1 VNQAE
6 IGLEVS
12 KALGELDQHGLGTC
26 PSCRGLASYQEPE
39 ALELPDYHCYSGCNV
54 ATRQQTLSEII
65 KGYPSPEQ
73 SVLQAKVAGL
83 WSDLPVEDRLKR
95 ELHSGPAL
103 MRTQPAER
111 EWLIDPII
119 PANELCGLTGD
130 GGTGKTYFAIIT
142 ALSIARGE
150 FHGAPCRQVP
160 TLYVTREESFD
171 EIHRRVWNLTIK
183 RGEQIPDLFNLQTL
197 DAIKYTSLNERDR
210 LSAFGEAL
218 FSMIEA
224 RGIRFAVFEMLPD
237 FFDGNEIVRR
247 EVNTFFK
254 AVVAPRAKEAN
265 CACLFLMHPSV
276 AGLAEGTGRSG
287 STANF
292 GSLRS
297 VMFQRKVET
306 GSAIKLVKANYRPTP
321 REVCSLLWND
331 EAGGFD
337 LSDPVEPERKPPQ
350 GKNQQAL
357 LNELPDDGEWVQQVR
372 VRSTLDLKAD
382 RFADARTG
390 LCKRG
395 WAEVSPDGKQIRRL
409 PDATN

>member
-1 VNQAE
+1 MNQAE
-6 IGLEVS
+6 IGLEVF
-12 KALGELDQHGLGTC
+12 KALGELDKHGLGTC
-26 PSCRGLASYQEPE
+26 PSCLGLASYQEPE
-39 ALELPDYHCYSGCNV
+39 ALELPDYHCYSGCTV
-54 ATRQQTLSEII
+54 TTRQQVLSEII
-65 KGYPSPEQ
+65 ADYPTPEQ
-73 SVLQAKVAGL
+73 SALDTQFEHFQ
-83 WSDLPVEDRLKR
+83 LPALIDDRLKL
-95 ELHSGPAL
+95 EFHSGPAL
-103 MRTQPAER
+103 MQTQPAER

-130 GGTGKTYFAIIT
+130 GGTGKTYFAIII
-142 ALSIARGE
+142 ALSIARGV
-150 FHGAPCRQVP
+150 FHGAACKQVP

-197 DAIKYTSLNERDR
+197 DAIKYTSLNDQDR
-210 LSAFGEAL
+210 LSKFGEAL

-254 AVVAPRAKEAN
+254 AVVAPRAKEAK

-306 GSAIKLVKANYRPTP
+306 GSAIKLVKANYRPNP
-321 REVCSLLWND
+321 QEVCSLLWND

-357 LNELPDDGEWVQQVR
+357 LDELPDDGEWVEQFV
-372 VRSTLDLKAD
+372 VRSTLGLKAD

-409 PDATN
+409 SDATN